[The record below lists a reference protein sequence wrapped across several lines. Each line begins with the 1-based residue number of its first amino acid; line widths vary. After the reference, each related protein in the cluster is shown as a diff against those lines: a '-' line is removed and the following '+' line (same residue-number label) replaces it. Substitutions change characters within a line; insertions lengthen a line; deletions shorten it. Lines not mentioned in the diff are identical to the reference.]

1 MTTIYTQQRA
11 YEDKIDCWIESCKIT
26 MSSSESEKDTI
37 QNGDMFKNKKAEAN
51 KKKPEKAKKTP
62 KADSKKSAKDW
73 TDEETT
79 MLIEF
84 LESKPCLWDVYQPE
98 YSKRDIK
105 EIAYSEMAS
114 NFDTDIASIKQKLNN
129 LRTRFGKELSKERNT
144 KSGQATE
151 ELYNSNWPFFDQL
164 AFLTPVIGAS
174 KSRDTLK
181 RMSVNNDDDN
191 EDEVTSSKQRKPTV
205 AEKKLD
211 LLQKCTDAITANQ
224 ATRPNNV
231 APVPKLSAFAVYID
245 EKLSGLNKY
254 QRRIAEKRIS
264 DVLFDMEMMA
274 DPSTDEGTVHF
285 QQHNQFLGY
294 NFQAPRSYQAMPRMQ
309 QPSPLVTPSR
319 GGPQQR
325 ETANLEMQ
333 LGQSYSEYINE

>member
-105 EIAYSEMAS
+105 EIAYSEMAG

-129 LRTRFGKELSKERNT
+129 LRTRFGKELSKERMMMIMKMRLRHPNRGSPPSLKKNLIFSKNAQMLSLPT
-144 KSGQATE
+144 K
-151 ELYNSNWPFFDQL
+151 QL
-164 AFLTPVIGAS
+164 
-174 KSRDTLK
+174 
-181 RMSVNNDDDN
+181 
-191 EDEVTSSKQRKPTV
+191 
-205 AEKKLD
+205 
-211 LLQKCTDAITANQ
+211 
-224 ATRPNNV
+224 
-231 APVPKLSAFAVYID
+231 VPI
-245 EKLSGLNKY
+245 
-254 QRRIAEKRIS
+254 
-264 DVLFDMEMMA
+264 M
-274 DPSTDEGTVHF
+274 
-285 QQHNQFLGY
+285 
-294 NFQAPRSYQAMPRMQ
+294 
-309 QPSPLVTPSR
+309 
-319 GGPQQR
+319 
-325 ETANLEMQ
+325 
-333 LGQSYSEYINE
+333 

>member
-1 MTTIYTQQRA
+1 
-11 YEDKIDCWIESCKIT
+11 

-37 QNGDMFKNKKAEAN
+37 QNGDMFRNKKAEAI
-51 KKKPEKAKKTP
+51 KKKPEKAKKTSKADSKTP

-73 TDEETT
+73 TEEETT
-79 MLIEF
+79 MLIEI
-84 LESKPCLWDVYQPE
+84 LESKPCLWDVHHAE

-181 RMSVNNDDDN
+181 RMSVNNDDDDDN
-191 EDEVTSSKQRKPTV
+191 EDEVKSSKQRKPTV

-224 ATRPNNV
+224 ATRPNSV

-274 DPSTDEGTVHF
+274 DSSTDEGTVNF

-294 NFQAPRSYQAMPRMQ
+294 NFQAAPRSYQAMPRMQ

>member
-1 MTTIYTQQRA
+1 
-11 YEDKIDCWIESCKIT
+11 

-37 QNGDMFKNKKAEAN
+37 QNGDMFRNKKAEAI
-51 KKKPEKAKKTP
+51 KKKPEKAKKTSKADSKTP

-73 TDEETT
+73 TEEETT
-79 MLIEF
+79 MLIEI
-84 LESKPCLWDVYQPE
+84 LESKPCLWDVHHAE

-181 RMSVNNDDDN
+181 RMSVNNDDDDDN
-191 EDEVTSSKQRKPTV
+191 EDEVKSSKQRKPTV

-224 ATRPNNV
+224 ATRPNSV

-274 DPSTDEGTVHF
+274 DSSTDEGTVNF

-294 NFQAPRSYQAMPRMQ
+294 NFQTAPRSYQAMPRMQ

>member
-1 MTTIYTQQRA
+1 
-11 YEDKIDCWIESCKIT
+11 

-37 QNGDMFKNKKAEAN
+37 QNGDMFRNKKAEAI
-51 KKKPEKAKKTP
+51 KKKPEKAKKTSKADSKTPKADSKTP

-73 TDEETT
+73 TEEETT
-79 MLIEF
+79 MLIEI
-84 LESKPCLWDVYQPE
+84 LESKPCLWDVHHAE

-181 RMSVNNDDDN
+181 RMSVNNNDDDDDN
-191 EDEVTSSKQRKPTV
+191 EDEVKSSKQRKPTV

-224 ATRPNNV
+224 ATRPNSV

-274 DPSTDEGTVHF
+274 DSSTDEGTVNF

-294 NFQAPRSYQAMPRMQ
+294 NFQAAPRSYQAMPRMQ